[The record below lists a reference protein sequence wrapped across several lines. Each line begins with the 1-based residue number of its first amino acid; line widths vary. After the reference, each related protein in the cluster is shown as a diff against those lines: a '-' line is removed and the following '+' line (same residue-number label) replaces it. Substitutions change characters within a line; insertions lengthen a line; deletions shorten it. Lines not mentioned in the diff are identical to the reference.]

1 MDKSAFGV
9 VGLGVMGQN
18 LALNVERN
26 GFSVAGFDVD
36 ASKQQ
41 QMSVKAAGKNVRVAA
56 SITEFVD
63 SLESPRRILIMVP
76 AGKAVDAVIQDL
88 RPHLTAQDILI
99 DGGNSHF
106 ADTDRRLKELE
117 AAGLRYVGMGVSGG
131 EEGAL
136 LGPCL
141 MPGGPKDAYDRL
153 RPILDKIAAR
163 TEDGPC
169 STYVGAGAAGHYVK
183 MVHNGIE
190 YGVMQL
196 LCETYDLLRKAL
208 GMSAGEIRE
217 VYAKWNEGEL
227 NSFLMEITATV
238 LAKKDEETGQ
248 PLVDFVLDT
257 AEMKG
262 TGKWAAQN
270 ALDIGV
276 PIPTLTVAVE
286 GRILS
291 GYKPERVEAAKV
303 LKGPK
308 GVFKGNREAFL
319 KSLWQGY
326 YLAMLAC
333 YAQGLVMLRVASRE
347 YAYGLNLA
355 EIARIWKG
363 GCIIR
368 ARLLEPIRK
377 AYKKNPELP
386 NLLVDP
392 KFARLVNRYTP
403 GLRRVV
409 LAAAKYGVP
418 ALAYTATIGYIDS
431 YRSERLPA
439 NLLQAQR
446 DYFGAHTYER
456 VDRPGSFHT
465 DWIALRK
472 KPS

>member
-1 MDKSAFGV
+1 MSKSAFGV

-26 GFSVAGFDVD
+26 GFSVAGFDVES
-36 ASKQQ
+36 SKQQ
-41 QMSVKAAGKNVRVAA
+41 QMAAKGEGK
-56 SITEFVD
+56 SITVATSMGEFVEA
-63 SLESPRRILIMVP
+63 LEQPRRILIMVP

-88 RPHLTAQDILI
+88 KPHLSADDILI

-106 ADTDRRLKELE
+106 PDTDRRLKDL
-117 AAGLRYVGMGVSGG
+117 ASAGLRYVGMGVSGG

-141 MPGGPKDAYDRL
+141 MPGGPREGYDRL
-153 RPILDKIAAR
+153 KPILDKIAAK

-190 YGVMQL
+190 YGIMQL
-196 LCETYDLLRKAL
+196 LCETYDLMRKAL
-208 GMSAGEIRE
+208 GMGAAEIRE
-217 VYAKWNEGEL
+217 VYQKWNEGEL
-227 NSFLMEITATV
+227 NSFLMEISATV
-238 LAKKDEETGQ
+238 LGKKDDESGQ

-303 LKGPK
+303 LKPPK
-308 GVFKGNREAFL
+308 GAFAGNREAFL
-319 KSLWQGY
+319 RSLWQGY

-333 YAQGLVMLRVASRE
+333 YAQGLVMLRVASKE
-347 YAYGLNLA
+347 YGYGLSLA

-368 ARLLEPIRK
+368 ARLLDPIRK
-377 AYKKNPELP
+377 AYKKNAELP
-386 NLLVDP
+386 NLLLDP
-392 KFARLVNRYTP
+392 KFARVVNRYTP
-403 GLRRVV
+403 GLRKVV
-409 LAAAKYGVP
+409 QAAAKHGVP
-418 ALAYTATIGYIDS
+418 ALAYPATLGYIDS
-431 YRSERLPA
+431 YRSEKLPA

-446 DYFGAHTYER
+446 DYFGAHTFR
-456 VDRPGSFHT
+456 RIDKDGPFHVDWAH
-465 DWIALRK
+465 
-472 KPS
+472 

>member
-1 MDKSAFGV
+1 
-9 VGLGVMGQN
+9 MGQN

-26 GFSVAGFDVD
+26 GFAVTGFDVD
-36 ASKQQ
+36 PAKQR
-41 QMSVKAAGKNVRVAA
+41 QMADKGTGKNVHVAG
-56 SITEFVD
+56 SMTEFVEA
-63 SLESPRRILIMVP
+63 LEPPRRILIMVP

-88 RPHLTAQDILI
+88 KPHLTPDDILI
-99 DGGNSHF
+99 DGGNSYF
-106 ADTDRRLKELE
+106 PDTDRRLKDLA

-136 LGPCL
+136 RGPCL
-141 MPGGPKDAYDRL
+141 MPGGPKEAYQRL
-153 RPILDKIAAR
+153 EPVLDKIAAQ
-163 TEDGPC
+163 TDDGPC
-169 STYVGAGAAGHYVK
+169 SAYVGAGAAGHYVK

-190 YGVMQL
+190 YGIMQL

-208 GMSAGEIRE
+208 AMSAVEIRDL
-217 VYAKWNEGEL
+217 YAKWNEGEL
-227 NSFLMEITATV
+227 NSFLMEISATV
-238 LAKKDEETGQ
+238 LGKADEETGR

-303 LKGPK
+303 LKGPRRAAYT
-308 GVFKGNREAFL
+308 GNREAFL

-333 YAQGLVMLRVASRE
+333 YAQGLVMLRAASRE
-347 YAYGLNLA
+347 YGYGLNLA

-368 ARLLEPIRK
+368 ARLLDPIRK
-377 AYKKNPELP
+377 AYQKNADLP

-392 KFARLVNRYTP
+392 RFARLVNRYTP
-403 GLRRVV
+403 GLRKV
-409 LAAAKYGVP
+409 AAAATKCGVP
-418 ALAYTATIGYIDS
+418 ALAYTATLGYIDS
-431 YRSERLPA
+431 YRSEKLPA

-446 DYFGAHTYER
+446 DYFGAHTYRRLDKE
-456 VDRPGSFHT
+456 GAFHT
-465 DWIALRK
+465 DWAH
-472 KPS
+472 

>member
-1 MDKSAFGV
+1 MIETMTGKSAFGV

-26 GFSVAGFDVD
+26 GFPVAGFDLD
-36 ASKQQ
+36 GAKQR
-41 QMSVKAAGKNVRVAA
+41 QMAAKAAGKNVQVAG
-56 SITEFVD
+56 SMPEFVEA
-63 SLESPRRILIMVP
+63 LESPRRILIMVP
-76 AGKAVDAVIQDL
+76 AGKPVDAVIRDL
-88 RPHLTAQDILI
+88 SPHLTADDILI

-106 ADTDRRLKELE
+106 ADTDRRLQDL
-117 AAGLRYVGMGVSGG
+117 AGAGLRYVGMGVSGG

-141 MPGGPKDAYDRL
+141 MPGGPREAYDRL
-153 RPILDKIAAR
+153 QPVLDKIAAR
-163 TEDGPC
+163 TDDGPC
-169 STYVGAGAAGHYVK
+169 STYVGTGAAGHYVK

-190 YGVMQL
+190 YGIMQL

-208 GMSAGEIRE
+208 GMGAGDIRE
-217 VYAKWNEGEL
+217 VYAKWNEGDL
-227 NSFLMEITATV
+227 NSFLLEISATV
-238 LAKKDEETGQ
+238 LGKKDEESGQ

-276 PIPTLTVAVE
+276 PIPTLSVAVE

-308 GVFKGNREAFL
+308 GAFTGNREAFV

-326 YLAMLAC
+326 YLAMLSC
-333 YAQGLVMLRVASRE
+333 YAQGLVMLKVASRD
-347 YAYGLNLA
+347 YGYGLKLA

-363 GCIIR
+363 GCIVR
-368 ARLLEPIRK
+368 ARLLDPIRK
-377 AYKKNPELP
+377 AYKKNPELA

-403 GLRRVV
+403 GLRRVA

-418 ALAYTATIGYIDS
+418 APAYTATLGYIDS

-446 DYFGAHTYER
+446 DYFGAHTYKRIDKE
-456 VDRPGSFHT
+456 GAFHS
-465 DWIALRK
+465 DWAH
-472 KPS
+472 

>member
-1 MDKSAFGV
+1 MSQSQFGV

-26 GFSVAGFDVD
+26 GFAVAGFDVD
-36 ASKQQ
+36 SAKQQ
-41 QMSVKAAGKNVRVAA
+41 QMAEKASGKNVRVAGSMA
-56 SITEFVD
+56 EFV
-63 SLESPRRILIMVP
+63 SALESPRRILIMVP

-88 RPHLTAQDILI
+88 KPHLTAEDILI
-99 DGGNSHF
+99 DGGNSYF
-106 ADTDRRLKELE
+106 PDTDRRLQELSQ
-117 AAGLRYVGMGVSGG
+117 AGLRFVGMGVSGG

-141 MPGGPKDAYDRL
+141 MPGGPREAYVRL
-153 RPILDKIAAR
+153 QPVLDKIAAK

-169 STYVGAGAAGHYVK
+169 STYVGAGSAGHYVK

-190 YGVMQL
+190 YGIMQL

-208 GMSAGEIRE
+208 GMTATE
-217 VYAKWNEGEL
+217 VRDLYAKWNEGET
-227 NSFLMEITATV
+227 NSFLMEISATV
-238 LAKKDEETGQ
+238 LGKKDEETGQ

-308 GVFKGNREAFL
+308 SAMLTGNREAFL

-333 YAQGLVMLRVASRE
+333 YAQGMVMLRAASKE
-347 YAYGLNLA
+347 YGYGLNLA

-368 ARLLEPIRK
+368 SRLLDPIRK

-392 KFARLVNRYTP
+392 RFARLVNRYTP
-403 GLRRVV
+403 GLRKVV
-409 LAAAKYGVP
+409 IAAAKCGVP
-418 ALAYTATIGYIDS
+418 APAYTATLSYIDS

-446 DYFGAHTYER
+446 DYFGAHTYKR
-456 VDRPGSFHT
+456 IDREGVFHT
-465 DWIALRK
+465 DWAH
-472 KPS
+472 